1 MMSRNIK
8 MYTIMNIELLP
19 VPDVV
24 VNNNIL
30 FFLLSNNSINK

>member
-1 MMSRNIK
+1 

-19 VPDVV
+19 VLDVV